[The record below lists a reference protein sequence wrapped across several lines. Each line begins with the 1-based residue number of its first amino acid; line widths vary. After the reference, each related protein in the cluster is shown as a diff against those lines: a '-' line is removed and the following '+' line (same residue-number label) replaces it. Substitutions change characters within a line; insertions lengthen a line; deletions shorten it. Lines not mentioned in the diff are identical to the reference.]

1 MGSSKAEADMRFA
14 NSPKPPGLGST
25 ALGLLVGAIITF
37 SFGCAP
43 GRSETSLVEVPLV
56 FTPTST
62 STPTEVPTIATS
74 PPATA
79 TAPSTMK
86 NTPTDQEELQNQN
99 EETDGANLKATF
111 TPDPSIICPVVVS
124 DSEIEIPI
132 DNTGLF
138 MDVDVILDYLNR
150 GGSPEKAIQAV
161 ADAHQGTIERM
172 DLTGDGTPELVLHMF
187 YFVVYQCEQGQYIQ
201 VLRVSPEDIMSPPM
215 AHIRDLNANGIP
227 ELIVT
232 TMFFGAHDGTLSMY
246 VYEWDGQAFT
256 SRLPAV
262 IDHPLGERAVVYVA
276 FGTAHMYNGT
286 VRFEDVDSNGTI
298 EIHLDGGGED
308 FYERTLWM
316 WNGQEFALV
325 EATQ

>member
-1 MGSSKAEADMRFA
+1 MFHVLRRR
-14 NSPKPPGLGST
+14 PVL
-25 ALGLLVGAIITF
+25 ALVCCLLLTF
-37 SFGCAP
+37 SGGCAT
-43 GRSETSLVEVPLV
+43 GQSETSIIEVPLV

-62 STPTEVPTIATS
+62 STPTEVPKIATS
-74 PPATA
+74 LPATA
-79 TAPSTMK
+79 TAPLTTK

-99 EETDGANLKATF
+99 IESDGANLKATF

-132 DNTGLF
+132 ANTGLF
-138 MDVDVILDYLNR
+138 MDVDVILDHLNR

-161 ADAHQGTIERM
+161 TEARQGTIERM

-201 VLRVSPEDIMSPPM
+201 VLRVSPENIMSPPM
-215 AHIRDLNANGIP
+215 VHIRDLNANGTP

-232 TMFFGAHDGTLSMY
+232 TMFLGAHDGTLSMY

-256 SRLPAV
+256 NRLPEA
-262 IDHPLGERAVVYVA
+262 IDHPLGERAVVYMENGA
-276 FGTAHMYNGT
+276 AHMYNG
-286 VRFEDVDSNGTI
+286 VLHFEDVDGNGTI
-298 EIHLDGGGED
+298 EIRLHGGGID
-308 FYERTLWM
+308 FYEHTLWM
-316 WNGQEFALV
+316 WNGKEFALI